1 MSDSYRIAIHRW
13 QLAGKIPPGD
23 PRWGEFNDL
32 FDNLAMPIADIAKHI
47 GQGYAYAGWHS
58 GRRSLD
64 NFICAQ
70 HIAVDMDTEDER
82 SSFPVLLR
90 HEWVRMFGGILHTSP
105 SHTEAKPRARVIF
118 FLDQIIEDATAYQS
132 AAKFLISQFD
142 GADTAVSDASR
153 FFYGCKGGTVEVL
166 GGLLPVGV
174 LRRYYRLWMKTS
186 PATKPAAQHDN
197 AAPVIRMADRQRPE
211 AQATDELQKLAEA
224 LGKVDAW
231 SIDYN
236 KWIGII
242 AACKRELG
250 ESAFAIV
257 ERWAQGK
264 PGEVRREWDRLKD
277 GRQNAAHLGTV
288 YYLASGGR

>member
-1 MSDSYRIAIHRW
+1 MRFRIAVHRW
-13 QLAGKIPPGD
+13 QLSGKIPPGD
-23 PRWGEFNDL
+23 PRWGDFNDL
-32 FDNLAMPIADIAKHI
+32 FDNLTLSIDDIAQHI

-58 GRRSLD
+58 GRRCLD
-64 NFICAQ
+64 NFICSQ

-82 SSFPVLLR
+82 SSFSALMR
-90 HEWVRMFGGILHTSP
+90 HDWVRMFGGILHTSP

-118 FLDQIIEDATAYQS
+118 FLDQIIENATAYQS

-142 GADTAVSDASR
+142 GADAAVSDASR
-153 FFYGCKGGTVEVL
+153 FFYGCQGGQVEVL
-166 GGLLPVGV
+166 GSILPVGV
-174 LRRYYRLWMKTS
+174 LRRYYRLWQKKA
-186 PATKPAAQHDN
+186 PAQRTTAQPEN
-197 AAPVIRMADRQRPE
+197 AAPVIKMADRQRSDAPI
-211 AQATDELQKLAEA
+211 TDEIQKLTDA
-224 LGKVDAW
+224 LAKVDPW

-250 ESAFAIV
+250 EAAFPIV

-288 YYLASGGR
+288 YYLAAGNR